1 MYEVC
6 VIPEK
11 GAPALELFTVY
22 ETSFP
27 TDSHVMVT
35 VVNVLEL
42 FTCVKFVGAGGGPEK
57 CLKRSVVSMVL
68 DYNTL
73 AIHHCIYGVSIN
85 TTATYDFH
93 IIYYLHAALHV
104 CSSFVMV
111 IS

>member
-11 GAPALELFTVY
+11 GAPALVLFTVY

-27 TDSHVMVT
+27 TDFHVMVA

-42 FTCVKFVGAGGGPEK
+42 FTCVKFEGAAGGGPKK

-73 AIHHCIYGVSIN
+73 AIHHCICGVSKHYN
-85 TTATYDFH
+85 YVR
-93 IIYYLHAALHV
+93 LP
-104 CSSFVMV
+104 
-111 IS
+111 